1 MQENYSSNETS
12 FQGQKVKPAPEVV
25 AAYALENDDFEAMR
39 NLIVNKEIS
48 LTPDEYGNSFLH
60 TAAVNA
66 SPEMIKMLV
75 ALGAD
80 MHGVNEQGLTP
91 YEVAMTSWNEE
102 GLNGFLEAG
111 LNVDAH
117 GTKKMPL
124 PLEVAALAEWPTV
137 ESFLLKTGV
146 DVNYADAMGRT
157 MLHAACE
164 YGNVGA
170 VMTLLQQGA
179 NPNQQDEMGR
189 TPLHRLV
196 SCQNLAQ
203 NRGLCLDKLIVKG
216 ADLNAKDKEGKTP
229 LHVAIASGSLVMV
242 QKLIA
247 EGADLNAQD
256 KQGKTPLDQVNEVLK
271 LTAQDSSAY
280 ADLKEMKQLLK
291 EAGARSGVQRGFV
304 DKLREATQ
312 SILRGEDT
320 PQQKRNMQKQTDGR

>member
-1 MQENYSSNETS
+1 MQENYLSNEMN

-48 LTPDEYGNSFLH
+48 LIPDEYGNSFLH

-111 LNVDAH
+111 LNVDTH

-146 DVNYADAMGRT
+146 DVNYADATGRT

-170 VMTLLQQGA
+170 VMTLLQKGA
-179 NPNQQDEMGR
+179 NPNQRDEKGR
-189 TPLHRLV
+189 TPLHELV
-196 SCQNLAQ
+196 SYRHLSQK
-203 NRGLCLDKLIVKG
+203 RGLCLDKLIVNG

-229 LHVAIASGSLVMV
+229 LHVAVASGSLVMV

-256 KQGKTPLDQVNEVLK
+256 NQGKTPLDQVNEVLK
-271 LTAQDSSAY
+271 GTDQASSAY
-280 ADLKEMKQLLK
+280 AELKEMKQLLK

-304 DKLREATQ
+304 GKLRDVAQVMMREKKAPHLEKK
-312 SILRGEDT
+312 I
-320 PQQKRNMQKQTDGR
+320 QKQAQGR